1 MEEQMG
7 KKKNYNGID
16 VVKLLMALCVVAIH
30 LTPFAMFGENVS
42 FVFDKILTRAAV
54 PFFFCSSGF
63 FLKMKLDRTKSNA
76 EFKLQV
82 IKFAK
87 RILFIYIIWTIIY
100 LPCIIFWF
108 KVDNENVLSFVQ
120 KCIFDGSY
128 LHLWY
133 LPSVMIAGVLAALL
147 VKRLGTVK
155 SLVIAIVLYTVGL
168 LDTSYYGLIKDFG
181 ILNFIREYDKIFIT
195 TRNGV
200 FFGLIF
206 ILLGFLAYETRQ
218 KLSKSVLLLIVSIIG
233 LFMEMYLLRDFCIA
247 RSYEGILFTVPV
259 AYFLLQVAKEIHL
272 KDKEIYKNI
281 RIVGVLIYLS
291 HCWVDF
297 TYSVLCYNILH
308 RTFSSMVRFGY
319 TLIITVLI
327 AILIVKLQKYK
338 GFAWLRKLY

>member
-1 MEEQMG
+1 MQ
-7 KKKNYNGID
+7 KQKNYNGID

-42 FVFDKILTRAAV
+42 FLFDKILTRAAV

-63 FLKMKLDRTKSNA
+63 FLKMKLDSTTSNA

-82 IKFAK
+82 IKFVK
-87 RILFIYIIWTIIY
+87 RILFMYIIWTIIY

-108 KVDNENVLSFVQ
+108 KVDNETILSFVQ

-133 LPSVMIAGVLAALL
+133 LPSVMIAGVLAALFIR
-147 VKRLGTVK
+147 KIGTIK
-155 SLVIAIVLYTVGL
+155 SLVIAIALYVIGL
-168 LDTSYYGLIKDFG
+168 FDTSYFGLIK
-181 ILNFIREYDKIFIT
+181 NFELQSFVKIYDEIFIT

-218 KLSKSVLLLIVSIIG
+218 KLSKSVFLLIFSIIG
-233 LFMEMYLLRDFCIA
+233 LFIEMYMLRNFDIA
-247 RSYEGILFTVPV
+247 RSYEGVLFTVPV
-259 AYFLLQVAKEIHL
+259 TYFLLQVAKEIRL
-272 KDKEIYKNI
+272 SDKAIYKNI
-281 RIVGVLIYLS
+281 RTMGVLIYLS

-297 TYSVLCYNILH
+297 TFSVLCYNILH
-308 RTFSSMVRFGY
+308 RTFNSMIRFGY
-319 TLIITVLI
+319 TLVITVLLS
-327 AILIVKLQKYK
+327 ILIIKLQKNQK
-338 GFAWLRKLY
+338 FRWFRKLY